1 MKNQNDNWNQAL
13 DIIIESVLKPD
24 FILRDFAKEE
34 YCYDELM
41 SIRDSTVKYLQTL
54 RK

>member
-41 SIRDSTVKYLQTL
+41 SIRDSTVEYLQTL